1 MSRIDKRA
9 LTKLEIIRVAS
20 KLFLE
25 NGYSNTSI
33 KSICNELDMSPGN
46 VTFYFPTKEHLLA
59 ELVDMLCNFQ
69 WKLMENESNN
79 GLSSVMA
86 VCLELTAMATMC
98 EDDEIAKDFYLSSY
112 SSPVCLDIIR
122 RNDAERAKE
131 VFGEFK
137 PDWTD
142 EQFAEAEILVSG
154 IEYATLATAGDPI
167 CLETRISGALNNIL
181 LIFGLPE
188 ELRKQK
194 IQKVFALDY
203 RSIGSRVLSEFKKY
217 VDKANEQALRDLLKN
232 GRANTKLG
240 YSTKQIS

>member
-25 NGYSNTSI
+25 NGYSNTAI
-33 KSICNELDMSPGN
+33 KAICNELDMSPGN
-46 VTFYFPTKEHLLA
+46 VTFYFPSKEHLLA

-69 WKLMENESNN
+69 WKLLEKEADN
-79 GLSSVMA
+79 GYSPVMA
-86 VCLELTAMATMC
+86 ICLELTAMATMC
-98 EDDEIAKDFYLSSY
+98 EDDEIAKDFYLSAY
-112 SSPVCLDIIR
+112 SSPICLDIIR

-131 VFGEFK
+131 IFREFK

-154 IEYATLATAGDPI
+154 IEYATLATAGNPI

-181 LIFGLPE
+181 QIFGIPE
-188 ELRKQK
+188 ELRQQK
-194 IQKVFALDY
+194 IQRVFALDY
-203 RSIGSRVLSEFKKY
+203 RSIGNRVLSEFKKY

-232 GRANTKLG
+232 KGANAKPC
-240 YSTKQIS
+240 YSAKQIS